1 MARAFQVPVVTLKT
15 ADVAKVVA
23 SSESAIRQLITGP
36 GATAATFAAA
46 NVLRNVML
54 EEIRTPGSGR
64 VYDVEFRMVRHR
76 RGKPTKI
83 GPALPLPIGP
93 PRTPHQASAPG
104 EPPATDIGTL
114 VNNIIAEKL
123 APGRS
128 GVGAGKP
135 AFYWKWLEF
144 GTSFMEPR
152 PFVRPAVALARQGRK
167 MSRAFILAARG
178 FIKARLRART

>member
-1 MARAFQVPVVTLKT
+1 MARLFQVPVVVLKT
-15 ADVAKVVA
+15 PDVAKVVA

-54 EEIRTPGSGR
+54 EQVRTPGSGR
-64 VYDVEFRMVRHR
+64 IYDREFRMVRHSK
-76 RGKPTKI
+76 GKPTKI
-83 GPALPLPIGP
+83 GLALPLPIGP
-93 PRTPHQASAPG
+93 PRKTHQASAPG
-104 EPPATDIGTL
+104 EAPATDIGTL
-114 VNNIIAEKL
+114 LANIIAEKL
-123 APGRS
+123 GPGRS

-167 MSRAFILAARG
+167 MSRAFIVASRT
-178 FIKARLRART
+178 FVKARLRARA